1 VEWTRAAIAA
11 DRRFLYAFNPQ
22 LSHGPWPG
30 LSRSSTK
37 ASTCAAGLSLYQE
50 VDSLFGEYLG
60 VLRQSGRLDRTLI
73 VALGDHGLRTRT
85 EYPPFHGGSLDD
97 ITFHVPLLLYA
108 PGVLSS
114 TDTIPWMTSHI
125 DIAPSIL
132 DLLGISRDREL
143 EFGSPMWDPRVAKRA
158 TYFFAKGYLGADG
171 VQRGSE
177 AVMVRY
183 LFGGV
188 SRSQWG
194 GTLRFSARDL
204 SVTAGPVDERVI
216 DELST
221 VAAIQA
227 ELTRTMLPDGDVV
240 APAPVTVDTGRVSS
254 TSRPPRR

>member
-1 VEWTRAAIAA
+1 
-11 DRRFLYAFNPQ
+11 
-22 LSHGPWPG
+22 
-30 LSRSSTK
+30 
-37 ASTCAAGLSLYQE
+37 
-50 VDSLFGEYLG
+50 
-60 VLRQSGRLDRTLI
+60 
-73 VALGDHGLRTRT
+73 
-85 EYPPFHGGSLDD
+85 
-97 ITFHVPLLLYA
+97 
-108 PGVLSS
+108 
-114 TDTIPWMTSHI
+114 
-125 DIAPSIL
+125 
-132 DLLGISRDREL
+132 
-143 EFGSPMWDPRVAKRA
+143 MWDPRVAKRA